1 VRGLQFELKIEE
13 MRFGQAVDTRDCIFR
28 DNGVMALCCA

>member
-1 VRGLQFELKIEE
+1 VRGLQFELKTEE
-13 MRFGQAVDTRDCIFR
+13 MRFGQVVDMRDCIFG